1 MTSAPQTAF
10 VDKPPI
16 ELPHPVRMRI
26 LFMVMIGVFLAALDQ
41 TVVGTAL
48 PKIITDLGG
57 NDLYTWAFT
66 AYLLTS
72 TISGPLYG
80 KLSDL
85 FGRRPIFLFGIGIFM
100 VGSLLAGLSQEMWH
114 LIGARGIQGLGA
126 GALFPIA
133 LAVIGDLFSP
143 SERGRYQGLF
153 GAVFG
158 LSVLIGPAIG
168 GLLTDTVGW
177 PFVFFFNL
185 PIGAVVFY
193 VVWRNLPS
201 YHLGGDK
208 PVIDYVG
215 AALFTAAL
223 VPILIGLTNKQ
234 SADWTDPIVGGLI
247 LVGLVI
253 GIVFLVAEARAREPI
268 VPLELFRIRSF
279 SISVAAFFLAS
290 FGFLAAVVFLPRW
303 FQVVNGSSATESG
316 YQILPLLGRS
326 DHLGDGG
333 RPAGRTDGP
342 VQGAD
347 LRALVTMA
355 AGLWLLT
362 NLRADTPIPLVWLWM
377 FITGI
382 GVGPSFAVFTLIVQN
397 SVPIQRLGTATS
409 NLTFF
414 QSVGGTIGLAITG
427 TIFGTTLAAEAPR
440 QLVRRAS
447 RRSSPR
453 PVAVNSMRRPRSAI
467 SARRSSPRSQ
477 KRSGPRS
484 NRSSRRSS
492 TRSIR
497 PCRSRPRAR
506 STWVWLRR
514 CWRRSSSPGSRRSA
528 WEPQSPSPIA
538 DTSGSGTTIR
548 SRRPARN
555 ASCREGARWSAGG
568 GSPGFVVSGSDGH
581 SRDGT
586 GDSGVQTRE
595 GPFVGNGDRLDQP
608 RVGGERFG
616 KYETPG
622 EHRSDGGVFL

>member
-48 PKIITDLGG
+48 PRIITDLGG

-316 YQILPLLGRS
+316 YQILPLLGGLIISATAAGQLVART
-326 DHLGDGG
+326 G
-333 RPAGRTDGP
+333 RYKALIF
-342 VQGAD
+342 A
-347 LRALVTMA
+347 ALVTMA

-440 QLVRRAS
+440 QLVAAGV
-447 RRSSPR
+447 P
-453 PVAVNSMRRPRSAI
+453 PELAA
-467 SARRSSPRSQ
+467 
-477 KRSGPRS
+477 
-484 NRSSRRSS
+484 
-492 TRSIR
+492 
-497 PCRSRPRAR
+497 
-506 STWVWLRR
+506 
-514 CWRRSSSPGSRRSA
+514 
-528 WEPQSPSPIA
+528 
-538 DTSGSGTTIR
+538 
-548 SRRPARN
+548 
-555 ASCREGARWSAGG
+555 AGG
-568 GSPGFVVSGSDGH
+568 GQLDAATGVGDLGAAILAQVPEAFRAQVEPFIPAIVDAIHQAVSIATASTFYVGVAASLLAALLVAGLKEVRMGA
-581 SRDGT
+581 SEPVA
-586 GDSGVQTRE
+586 DSGHER
-595 GPFVGNGDRLDQP
+595 VGNDHP
-608 RVGGERFG
+608 VAA
-616 KYETPG
+616 PG
-622 EHRSDGGVFL
+622 A

>member
-1 MTSAPQTAF
+1 VSSARQTWL
-10 VDKPPI
+10 VDKPPV

-48 PKIITDLGG
+48 PRIITDLGG
-57 NDLYTWAFT
+57 NELYTWAFT

-168 GLLTDTVGW
+168 GLLTDTIGW

-185 PIGAVVFY
+185 PIGAVVFFT
-193 VVWRNLPS
+193 VWRNLPS

-223 VPILIGLTNKQ
+223 IPILVGLTNKQ
-234 SADWTDPIVGGLI
+234 SADWTDPTVGGLI
-247 LVGLVI
+247 LIGVVI
-253 GIVFLVAEARAREPI
+253 GLIFLIAETRSREPI

-316 YQILPLLGRS
+316 YQILPLLGGLIITATASGQLVART
-326 DHLGDGG
+326 G
-333 RPAGRTDGP
+333 RYKALIF
-342 VQGAD
+342 V
-347 LRALVTMA
+347 ALVTMA

-377 FITGI
+377 FITGV

-397 SVPIQRLGTATS
+397 SVPVERLGTATS

-440 QLVRRAS
+440 QL
-447 RRSSPR
+447 
-453 PVAVNSMRRPRSAI
+453 
-467 SARRSSPRSQ
+467 
-477 KRSGPRS
+477 
-484 NRSSRRSS
+484 
-492 TRSIR
+492 
-497 PCRSRPRAR
+497 
-506 STWVWLRR
+506 
-514 CWRRSSSPGSRRSA
+514 
-528 WEPQSPSPIA
+528 IA
-538 DTSGSGTTIR
+538 AGV
-548 SRRPARN
+548 PPELA
-555 ASCREGARWSAGG
+555 AAGG
-568 GSPGFVVSGSDGH
+568 GQLDAATAVGDLGAAILAQVPEAFRAQVEPFIPAIVDAIHQAVSIATAS
-581 SRDGT
+581 T
-586 GDSGVQTRE
+586 FYVGVAASLLAALLVAGLKEVRMRNE
-595 GPFVGNGDRLDQP
+595 EPVGNGEHAEP
-608 RVGGERFG
+608 FG
-616 KYETPG
+616 NDGPVAAPG
-622 EHRSDGGVFL
+622 A

>member
-1 MTSAPQTAF
+1 MTSALQTAF

-48 PKIITDLGG
+48 PRIITDLGG

-316 YQILPLLGRS
+316 YQILPLLGGLIISATAAGQLVART
-326 DHLGDGG
+326 G
-333 RPAGRTDGP
+333 RYKALIF
-342 VQGAD
+342 A
-347 LRALVTMA
+347 ALVTMA

-382 GVGPSFAVFTLIVQN
+382 GVGPSFAVFTLVVQN

-440 QLVRRAS
+440 QLVAAGV
-447 RRSSPR
+447 P
-453 PVAVNSMRRPRSAI
+453 PELAA
-467 SARRSSPRSQ
+467 
-477 KRSGPRS
+477 
-484 NRSSRRSS
+484 
-492 TRSIR
+492 
-497 PCRSRPRAR
+497 
-506 STWVWLRR
+506 
-514 CWRRSSSPGSRRSA
+514 
-528 WEPQSPSPIA
+528 
-538 DTSGSGTTIR
+538 
-548 SRRPARN
+548 
-555 ASCREGARWSAGG
+555 AGG
-568 GSPGFVVSGSDGH
+568 GQLDAATGVGDLGAAILAQVPEAFRAQVEPFIPAIVDAIHQAVSIATASTFYVGVAASLLAALLVAGLKEVRMGA
-581 SRDGT
+581 SEAVA
-586 GDSGVQTRE
+586 DSGHER
-595 GPFVGNGDRLDQP
+595 VGNDHT
-608 RVGGERFG
+608 VAA
-616 KYETPG
+616 PG
-622 EHRSDGGVFL
+622 A

>member
-1 MTSAPQTAF
+1 MTSAQQTAF

-48 PKIITDLGG
+48 PRIITDLGG

-316 YQILPLLGRS
+316 YQILPLLGGLIISATAAGQLVART
-326 DHLGDGG
+326 G
-333 RPAGRTDGP
+333 RYKALIF
-342 VQGAD
+342 A
-347 LRALVTMA
+347 ALVTMA

-440 QLVRRAS
+440 QLVAAGV
-447 RRSSPR
+447 P
-453 PVAVNSMRRPRSAI
+453 PELAA
-467 SARRSSPRSQ
+467 
-477 KRSGPRS
+477 
-484 NRSSRRSS
+484 
-492 TRSIR
+492 
-497 PCRSRPRAR
+497 
-506 STWVWLRR
+506 
-514 CWRRSSSPGSRRSA
+514 
-528 WEPQSPSPIA
+528 
-538 DTSGSGTTIR
+538 
-548 SRRPARN
+548 
-555 ASCREGARWSAGG
+555 AGG
-568 GSPGFVVSGSDGH
+568 GQLDAATGVGDLGAAILAQVPEAFRAQVEPFIPAIVDAIHQAVSIATASTFYVGVAASLLAALLVAGLKEVRMGA
-581 SRDGT
+581 SEPVA
-586 GDSGVQTRE
+586 DSGHER
-595 GPFVGNGDRLDQP
+595 VGNDHT
-608 RVGGERFG
+608 VAA
-616 KYETPG
+616 PG
-622 EHRSDGGVFL
+622 A